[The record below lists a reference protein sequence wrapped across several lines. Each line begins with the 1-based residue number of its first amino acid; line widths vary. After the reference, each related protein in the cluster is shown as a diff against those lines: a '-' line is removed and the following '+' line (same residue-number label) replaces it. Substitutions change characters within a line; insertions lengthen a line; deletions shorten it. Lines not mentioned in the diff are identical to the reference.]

1 MSNTPPTLSTPR
13 YGAPITLELAQ
24 RVAQAAQCEAR
35 RNRWPIVI
43 AIVDSA
49 GHLVLL
55 QRLDQAQLGS
65 IEVARQKAQTAVYFR
80 RPTKRF
86 EEALAQGGLHLR
98 LLGMTNLTP
107 LDGGLPLVVDGEVV
121 GAIGVS
127 GMQSHEDAQVA
138 QAGAAALG
146 SVH

>member
-1 MSNTPPTLSTPR
+1 MNDNAPAPTTPR
-13 YGAPITLELAQ
+13 YGAPITLEQAQ
-24 RVAQAAQCEAR
+24 RVAQAAQEEAQR
-35 RNRWPIVI
+35 HDWPMVI

-49 GHLVLL
+49 GHLVL
-55 QRLDQAQLGS
+55 QHRIDQAQLGS
-65 IEVARQKAQTAVYFR
+65 IEVARQKAETAVRFR

-107 LDGGLPLVVDGEVV
+107 LDGGLPLVVDGHVI

-127 GMQSHEDAQVA
+127 GMQSHEDALVA
-138 QAGAAALG
+138 EAGAGAVLAL
-146 SVH
+146 